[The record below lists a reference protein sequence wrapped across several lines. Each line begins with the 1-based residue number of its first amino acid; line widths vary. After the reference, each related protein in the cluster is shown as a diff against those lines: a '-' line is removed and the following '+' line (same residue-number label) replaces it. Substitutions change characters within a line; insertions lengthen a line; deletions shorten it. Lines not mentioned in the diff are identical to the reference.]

1 MSAVHPDGWLTATG
15 RSGTIRL
22 PAGYVAEHVALTYA
36 CADIGAQGRTVYGG
50 SSYAD
55 RAADVRNL
63 YVAMTRGWA
72 INQAF
77 VAVTGEGTALDVFT
91 RSLTTDWID
100 LPAHVRR
107 VDLNSTAHHAP
118 DSSTTTNCVASNAA
132 ASSSRP

>member
-77 VAVTGEGTALDVFT
+77 VAVTGE
-91 RSLTTDWID
+91 
-100 LPAHVRR
+100 
-107 VDLNSTAHHAP
+107 AP
-118 DSSTTTNCVASNAA
+118 PSMSSPA
-132 ASSSRP
+132 ASPPTGSTNPPT